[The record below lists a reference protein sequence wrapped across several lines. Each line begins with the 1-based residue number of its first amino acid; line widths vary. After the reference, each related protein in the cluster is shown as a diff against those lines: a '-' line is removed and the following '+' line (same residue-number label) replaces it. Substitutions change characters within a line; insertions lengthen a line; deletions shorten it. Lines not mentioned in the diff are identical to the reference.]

1 MKKFRRLAA
10 LLLAGVLALA
20 VLSGCG
26 GSRFEREMEET
37 VLKYVNAAM
46 RETQGEGAREFKN
59 DPELRQ
65 KAYELLGKIDP
76 ESGLIDS
83 QKAFMVIEE
92 RLWDKS
98 TITLIA
104 VEAEEY
110 NRPNKRLA
118 KEITQ
123 DELARIKNEI
133 DRMLRSNGDDSDGPS
148 AKDMTAFGVAART
161 IGGKTYMAIGATYE
175 VTIIT

>member
-46 RETQGEGAREFKN
+46 RGTLGEGAREFKN

-65 KAYELLGKIDP
+65 KAYEMLGKIDP

-83 QKAFMVIEE
+83 QKAFMRIEE
-92 RLWDKS
+92 SLGDKS
-98 TITLIA
+98 TITFIA
-104 VEAEEY
+104 VEVEEY
-110 NRPNKRLA
+110 RNGRDKLLA

-123 DELARIKNEI
+123 DELARIKREI
-133 DRMLRSNGDDSDGPS
+133 DKMLGSNGDGSDGPS
-148 AKDMTAFGVAART
+148 AKDITAFGVAART
-161 IGGKTYMAIGATYE
+161 IGGKTYMATGTTYE
-175 VTIIT
+175 VTMP

>member
-26 GSRFEREMEET
+26 GSRFEREVEET

-65 KAYELLGKIDP
+65 KAYEMLGRIDP
-76 ESGLIDS
+76 ESSLIDS
-83 QKAFMVIEE
+83 QKAFMVIQE
-92 RLWDKS
+92 RLVDKG
-98 TITLIA
+98 TLTYIYIF
-104 VEAEEY
+104 VDEEGY
-110 NRPNKRLA
+110 GSDKLLA

-123 DELARIKNEI
+123 DELAKIKPEI
-133 DRMLRSNGDDSDGPS
+133 DEMLRGPS
-148 AKDMTAFGVAART
+148 TAEDMTAFGAAART
-161 IGGKTYMAIGATYE
+161 IGGKTYMAIGMTFKP
-175 VTIIT
+175 TRS

>member
-37 VLKYVNAAM
+37 VLKYANAAI
-46 RETQGEGAREFKN
+46 RDTLGEGAREFKN
-59 DPELRQ
+59 DPALRQ
-65 KAYELLGKIDP
+65 KAYELLGRIDP

-83 QKAFMVIEE
+83 QEAVMVIEE
-92 RLWDKS
+92 YLGGKS
-98 TITLIA
+98 TLTLIA
-104 VEAEEY
+104 VETEGY
-110 NRPNKRLA
+110 GRDKRLA
-118 KEITQ
+118 TEITP
-123 DELARIKNEI
+123 EKIKQVI
-133 DRMLRSNGDDSDGPS
+133 DRMLRSNHGS
-148 AKDMTAFGVAART
+148 AAKNMTAFGVAART

-175 VTIIT
+175 PKTIIS

>member
-46 RETQGEGAREFKN
+46 RGTQGEGAREFKN

-65 KAYELLGKIDP
+65 KAYEMLGNIDP

-83 QKAFMVIEE
+83 QKAFMRIEE

-98 TITLIA
+98 TITFIA
-104 VEAEEY
+104 VGVEAEGY
-110 NRPNKRLA
+110 GSNKRLA
-118 KEITQ
+118 TEITQ
-123 DELARIKNEI
+123 DKLARIKDEI
-133 DRMLRSNGDDSDGPS
+133 DGMLGSNGDDSDGS
-148 AKDMTAFGVAART
+148 LAEDMTAFGAAART

-175 VTIIT
+175 RTMS

>member
-26 GSRFEREMEET
+26 GSRFEREVEET

-46 RETQGEGAREFKN
+46 RGTQGEGAREFKN

-83 QKAFMVIEE
+83 QKAFMSIEE
-92 RLWDKS
+92 RHWDKS

-118 KEITQ
+118 TEITP
-123 DELARIKNEI
+123 DELARIKNE
-133 DRMLRSNGDDSDGPS
+133 LDDNLTGPA
-148 AKDMTAFGVAART
+148 AKNMMAFGVAART

-175 VTIIT
+175 RTTIIT

>member
-46 RETQGEGAREFKN
+46 RSKTQGEGAREFKN

-65 KAYELLGKIDP
+65 KAYELLGNIDP

-83 QKAFMVIEE
+83 QKAIMVIHES
-92 RLWDKS
+92 LGDKS
-98 TITLIA
+98 TTTLIA
-104 VEAEEY
+104 VKAEEY

-118 KEITQ
+118 TEITQ
-123 DELARIKNEI
+123 DELAKIKDEI
-133 DRMLRSNGDDSDGPS
+133 DRMLRSNGDGTDGPS
-148 AKDMTAFGVAART
+148 PEDITAFGVAART
-161 IGGKTYMAIGATYE
+161 IGGKTYMAIGVTYE
-175 VTIIT
+175 LTRT

>member
-26 GSRFEREMEET
+26 GSRFEREVEDT
-37 VLKYVNAAM
+37 VLKYANAAI
-46 RETQGEGAREFKN
+46 RDTQGEGAREFKN

-83 QKAFMVIEE
+83 QKAVMVIEE
-92 RLWDKS
+92 YLGGKS
-98 TITLIA
+98 TLTFIA
-104 VEAEEY
+104 VETERY
-110 NRPNKRLA
+110 GRDKRLA
-118 KEITQ
+118 TEITP
-123 DELARIKNEI
+123 DELPKIEREI
-133 DRMLRSNGDDSDGPS
+133 DRMLRSNGDDSDGS
-148 AKDMTAFGVAART
+148 AAKNMTAFGVAART
-161 IGGKTYMAIGATYE
+161 IGGKTYMAIGATY
-175 VTIIT
+175 VGPTMS

>member
-65 KAYELLGKIDP
+65 KAYEMLGNIDP

-83 QKAFMVIEE
+83 PKAHMVIDES
-92 RLWDKS
+92 LWDKS
-98 TITLIA
+98 TVTFIDVKT
-104 VEAEEY
+104 EEY
-110 NRPNKRLA
+110 NRANKRLA
-118 KEITQ
+118 TEITQ
-123 DELARIKNEI
+123 DELARIKLKI
-133 DRMLRSNGDDSDGPS
+133 DEMLRSNGDGTDGPS
-148 AKDMTAFGVAART
+148 PEDITAFGVAART
-161 IGGKTYMAIGATYE
+161 IGGKTYMAIGVTYE
-175 VTIIT
+175 LTMS

>member
-26 GSRFEREMEET
+26 GSRFEREVEET
-37 VLKYVNAAM
+37 VLKYANAAM
-46 RETQGEGAREFKN
+46 RGTQGEGAREFKN

-83 QKAFMVIEE
+83 QKAVMVIEE

-104 VEAEEY
+104 VEAEKY
-110 NRPNKRLA
+110 NRPNKWLA
-118 KEITQ
+118 TEITP
-123 DELARIKNEI
+123 DELARIKKEI
-133 DRMLRSNGDDSDGPS
+133 DDNLIGPS
-148 AKDMTAFGVAART
+148 AKNMTAFGVAART
-161 IGGKTYMAIGATYE
+161 IGGKTYMAIGATY
-175 VTIIT
+175 VGPTMS

>member
-26 GSRFEREMEET
+26 GSRFEREVEET

-83 QKAFMVIEE
+83 QKAFMVIQE
-92 RLWDKS
+92 RLVDKG
-98 TITLIA
+98 TLTYIYIF
-104 VEAEEY
+104 VDEEGY
-110 NRPNKRLA
+110 GSDKLLA

-123 DELARIKNEI
+123 DELAKIKPEI
-133 DRMLRSNGDDSDGPS
+133 DEMLRGPS
-148 AKDMTAFGVAART
+148 TAEDMTAFGAAART
-161 IGGKTYMAIGATYE
+161 IGGKTYMAIGMTFE
-175 VTIIT
+175 PTRS

>member
-37 VLKYVNAAM
+37 VLKYVNATM

-59 DPELRQ
+59 DPALRQ
-65 KAYELLGKIDP
+65 KAYEMLGNIDP

-83 QKAFMVIEE
+83 QKAVMVIEE
-92 RLWDKS
+92 HLGDKN
-98 TITLIA
+98 TVTFIA
-104 VEAEEY
+104 VETEKY
-110 NRPNKRLA
+110 SRSGKRLA
-118 KEITQ
+118 TEITQ
-123 DELARIKNEI
+123 DKLARIKWEI
-133 DRMLRSNGDDSDGPS
+133 DEMLRNSSGGPS
-148 AKDMTAFGVAART
+148 AKDITAFGVAART
-161 IGGKTYMAIGATYE
+161 IGGKTYMAIGATFE
-175 VTIIT
+175 LTMS

>member
-1 MKKFRRLAA
+1 MKKFRRFAA

-46 RETQGEGAREFKN
+46 RETQGEDAREFKN

-65 KAYELLGKIDP
+65 KAYELLGNIDP

-83 QKAFMVIEE
+83 QKAYMVIEE

-104 VEAEEY
+104 VKAEEY

-118 KEITQ
+118 TEITQ
-123 DELARIKNEI
+123 DELAKIKDEI
-133 DRMLRSNGDDSDGPS
+133 DRMLRSNGDGTDGPS
-148 AKDMTAFGVAART
+148 PEDITAFGVAART

-175 VTIIT
+175 LTMS

>member
-26 GSRFEREMEET
+26 GSRFEREVEET

-59 DPELRQ
+59 DPALRQ
-65 KAYELLGKIDP
+65 KAYEMLGRIDP

-83 QKAFMVIEE
+83 EKALMIIDES
-92 RLWDKS
+92 LGDKS
-98 TITLIA
+98 TTTLIA
-104 VEAEEY
+104 VKAEEY

-118 KEITQ
+118 TEITQ
-123 DELARIKNEI
+123 DELAKIKREI
-133 DRMLRSNGDDSDGPS
+133 DKMLGSNGDGTGGPR
-148 AKDMTAFGVAART
+148 AEDITAFGVAART
-161 IGGKTYMAIGATYE
+161 IGGKTYMAIGVTYE
-175 VTIIT
+175 LTMS

>member
-37 VLKYVNAAM
+37 ALKYANAAI
-46 RETQGEGAREFKN
+46 RDTLGEGAREFKN

-65 KAYELLGKIDP
+65 KAYEMLGRIDP
-76 ESGLIDS
+76 ESGLIDME
-83 QKAFMVIEE
+83 KARMFIQES
-92 RLWDKS
+92 LGDKN
-98 TITLIA
+98 TITLIL
-104 VEAEEY
+104 VEGEGY
-110 NRPNKRLA
+110 GRDKLLA
-118 KEITQ
+118 TEITQ
-123 DELARIKNEI
+123 DELARIKREI
-133 DRMLRSNGDDSDGPS
+133 DRMLRSNGDSSGGLR
-148 AKDMTAFGVAART
+148 AKNMTAFGAAART

>member
-46 RETQGEGAREFKN
+46 RGTLGEGAREFKN

-65 KAYELLGKIDP
+65 KAYEMLGKIDP

-83 QKAFMVIEE
+83 QKALMVIDE
-92 RLWDKS
+92 RLGDKS
-98 TITLIA
+98 TITFIA
-104 VEAEEY
+104 VEVEEY
-110 NRPNKRLA
+110 RNGRDKLLA

-123 DELARIKNEI
+123 DELARIKREI
-133 DRMLRSNGDDSDGPS
+133 DKMLRSNGDGSDGPS
-148 AKDMTAFGVAART
+148 AKDITAFGVAART
-161 IGGKTYMAIGATYE
+161 IGGKTYMAIGTTYE
-175 VTIIT
+175 VTMS

>member
-46 RETQGEGAREFKN
+46 RGTLGEGAREFKN

-65 KAYELLGKIDP
+65 KAYEMLGKIDP

-83 QKAFMVIEE
+83 QKALMIIDES
-92 RLWDKS
+92 LGDKS
-98 TITLIA
+98 TTTLIA
-104 VEAEEY
+104 VEANGY
-110 NRPNKRLA
+110 IRDKRLA
-118 KEITQ
+118 TEITQ
-123 DELARIKNEI
+123 DELARIKEKI
-133 DRMLRSNGDDSDGPS
+133 DEMLRSNGDGSDGPS
-148 AKDMTAFGVAART
+148 AKDITAFGVAART
-161 IGGKTYMAIGATYE
+161 IGGKTYMAFGTTYE
-175 VTIIT
+175 VTMS

>member
-26 GSRFEREMEET
+26 GSRFEREVEET

-59 DPELRQ
+59 DPALRQ

-83 QKAFMVIEE
+83 QKAFMFIQE
-92 RLWDKS
+92 RLGDKGTF
-98 TITLIA
+98 TIIYIF
-104 VEAEEY
+104 VDEEGY
-110 NRPNKRLA
+110 GIDKRLA
-118 KEITQ
+118 TEITP
-123 DELARIKNEI
+123 DELPRIKPAI
-133 DRMLRSNGDDSDGPS
+133 DDMLSGPL
-148 AKDMTAFGVAART
+148 AEDMTAFGAAART
-161 IGGKTYMAIGATYE
+161 IGGKTYMAIG
-175 VTIIT
+175 ITAEPTRS

>member
-26 GSRFEREMEET
+26 GSRFEREVEET

-46 RETQGEGAREFKN
+46 HGTQGEGAREFKN

-118 KEITQ
+118 TEITQ
-123 DELARIKNEI
+123 DELAKIEQKI
-133 DRMLRSNGDDSDGPS
+133 DRMLRSNGDDSDGSS
-148 AKDMTAFGVAART
+148 AEDMTAFGVAART

-175 VTIIT
+175 LTMS

>member
-26 GSRFEREMEET
+26 GSRFEREVEET

-59 DPELRQ
+59 DPALRQ

-83 QKAFMVIEE
+83 QKAFMLIQE
-92 RLWDKS
+92 RLVDKGTL
-98 TITLIA
+98 TIIYIF
-104 VEAEEY
+104 VDEEGY
-110 NRPNKRLA
+110 GSDKRLA
-118 KEITQ
+118 TEITP
-123 DELARIKNEI
+123 DELPKIKQAI
-133 DRMLRSNGDDSDGPS
+133 DDLLSGSL
-148 AKDMTAFGVAART
+148 AEDMTAFGAAART
-161 IGGKTYMAIGATYE
+161 IGGKTYMAIGITAEPT
-175 VTIIT
+175 TIIS

>member
-26 GSRFEREMEET
+26 GSRFEREVEET

-59 DPELRQ
+59 DPALRQ

-83 QKAFMVIEE
+83 QKAFMLIQE
-92 RLWDKS
+92 RLGDKGTL
-98 TITLIA
+98 TIIYIF
-104 VEAEEY
+104 VDEEGY
-110 NRPNKRLA
+110 GIDKRLA
-118 KEITQ
+118 TEITP
-123 DELARIKNEI
+123 DELPRIKPAI
-133 DRMLRSNGDDSDGPS
+133 DDLLSGSL
-148 AKDMTAFGVAART
+148 AEDMTAFGAAART
-161 IGGKTYMAIGATYE
+161 IGGKTYMAIG
-175 VTIIT
+175 ITAEPTKS

>member
-46 RETQGEGAREFKN
+46 RGTQGEGAREFKN

-65 KAYELLGKIDP
+65 KAYEMLGNIDP

-83 QKAFMVIEE
+83 QKAFMRIEE

-104 VEAEEY
+104 VGVEAEGY
-110 NRPNKRLA
+110 GSNKRLA

-123 DELARIKNEI
+123 DELAKEI
-133 DRMLRSNGDDSDGPS
+133 DKMLRGPS
-148 AKDMTAFGVAART
+148 AEDMTAFGAAART
-161 IGGKTYMAIGATYE
+161 IGGKTYMAIGATFE
-175 VTIIT
+175 PSKS

>member
-37 VLKYVNAAM
+37 ALKYANAAI
-46 RETQGEGAREFKN
+46 RDTQGEGAREFKN

-65 KAYELLGKIDP
+65 KAYELLGRIDP

-83 QKAFMVIEE
+83 QKAVMVIEE
-92 RLWDKS
+92 YLGGKS
-98 TITLIA
+98 TLTFIA
-104 VEAEEY
+104 VETEGY
-110 NRPNKRLA
+110 GRDKRLA
-118 KEITQ
+118 TEITP
-123 DELARIKNEI
+123 DKIKQVI
-133 DRMLRSNGDDSDGPS
+133 DRMLRSNHGS
-148 AKDMTAFGVAART
+148 AAKNMTAFGVAART
-161 IGGKTYMAIGATYE
+161 IGGKTYMAIG
-175 VTIIT
+175 VTFVGPTMS

>member
-26 GSRFEREMEET
+26 GSRFEREVEET
-37 VLKYVNAAM
+37 VLKYANAAI
-46 RETQGEGAREFKN
+46 RATQGEGAREFKN

-65 KAYELLGKIDP
+65 KAYEMLGRIDP

-118 KEITQ
+118 TEITQ
-123 DELARIKNEI
+123 DELAKIKQKI

-148 AKDMTAFGVAART
+148 PEDMMAFGVAART

-175 VTIIT
+175 LTMS

>member
-37 VLKYVNAAM
+37 VLKYVNAAI
-46 RETQGEGAREFKN
+46 RDTQGEGAREFKN

-65 KAYELLGKIDP
+65 KAYELLGRIDP

-118 KEITQ
+118 TEITQ
-123 DELARIKNEI
+123 DELAKIKQKI
-133 DRMLRSNGDDSDGPS
+133 DRMLRSNGDDSDGS
-148 AKDMTAFGVAART
+148 AAKHMTAFGVAART
-161 IGGKTYMAIGATYE
+161 IGGKTYMAIGATY
-175 VTIIT
+175 VGPTMS

>member
-37 VLKYVNAAM
+37 VLKYVNAVM

-118 KEITQ
+118 TEITQ
-123 DELARIKNEI
+123 DELAKIKQAI
-133 DRMLRSNGDDSDGPS
+133 DRMLRSNGDDSDGS
-148 AKDMTAFGVAART
+148 LAKNMTAFGVAART

-175 VTIIT
+175 PTMS

>member
-26 GSRFEREMEET
+26 GSRFEREVEET
-37 VLKYVNAAM
+37 VLKYANAAM

-59 DPELRQ
+59 DPALRQ

-83 QKAFMVIEE
+83 QKAFMLIQE
-92 RLWDKS
+92 RLVDKGTL
-98 TITLIA
+98 TIIYIF
-104 VEAEEY
+104 VDEEGY
-110 NRPNKRLA
+110 GSDKRLA
-118 KEITQ
+118 TEITP
-123 DELARIKNEI
+123 DELPRIKKAI
-133 DRMLRSNGDDSDGPS
+133 DDLLSGSL
-148 AKDMTAFGVAART
+148 AEDMTAFGAAART
-161 IGGKTYMAIGATYE
+161 IGGKTYMAIGITAEPT
-175 VTIIT
+175 TIIS

>member
-26 GSRFEREMEET
+26 GARFEREMEET
-37 VLKYVNAAM
+37 VLKYVNA
-46 RETQGEGAREFKN
+46 QGEGAREFKN

-65 KAYELLGKIDP
+65 KAYEMLGKIDP

-83 QKAFMVIEE
+83 QKAFMRIEE
-92 RLWDKS
+92 SLGDKS
-98 TITLIA
+98 TITFIA
-104 VEAEEY
+104 VEVEEY
-110 NRPNKRLA
+110 RNGRDKLLA

-123 DELARIKNEI
+123 DELARIKKEI
-133 DRMLRSNGDDSDGPS
+133 DKMLGSNGDGSDGPS
-148 AKDMTAFGVAART
+148 AKDITAFGVAART
-161 IGGKTYMAIGATYE
+161 IGGKTYMAIGVTYE
-175 VTIIT
+175 LTRT

>member
-37 VLKYVNAAM
+37 VLKYVNAAI
-46 RETQGEGAREFKN
+46 RDTLGEGAREFKN
-59 DPELRQ
+59 DPALRQ
-65 KAYELLGKIDP
+65 KAYELLGRIDP

-83 QKAFMVIEE
+83 QKAFMSIEE

-104 VEAEEY
+104 VVAEEY

-118 KEITQ
+118 TEITP
-123 DELARIKNEI
+123 DELARIKNEL
-133 DRMLRSNGDDSDGPS
+133 DHNLTGPA
-148 AKDMTAFGVAART
+148 AKNMMAFGVAART

-175 VTIIT
+175 RTTIIT

>member
-37 VLKYVNAAM
+37 VLKYANAAM
-46 RETQGEGAREFKN
+46 RGTQGEGAREFKN

-65 KAYELLGKIDP
+65 KAYELLGNIDP

-104 VEAEEY
+104 VKAEEY

-118 KEITQ
+118 AEITQ
-123 DELARIKNEI
+123 DELAKIKDEI

-148 AKDMTAFGVAART
+148 PEDITAFGVAART
-161 IGGKTYMAIGATYE
+161 IGGKTYMAIGTTYE
-175 VTIIT
+175 VTMS

>member
-37 VLKYVNAAM
+37 ALKYANAAI
-46 RETQGEGAREFKN
+46 RDTLGEGAREFKN

-65 KAYELLGKIDP
+65 KAYEMLGRIDP

-83 QKAFMVIEE
+83 QKARMFIQES
-92 RLWDKS
+92 LGDKN
-98 TITLIA
+98 TITLIL
-104 VEAEEY
+104 VEGEGY
-110 NRPNKRLA
+110 GRDKLLA
-118 KEITQ
+118 TEITP
-123 DELARIKNEI
+123 DELARIKRKI
-133 DRMLRSNGDDSDGPS
+133 DKMLGSNGDSSGGLR
-148 AKDMTAFGVAART
+148 AKNMTAFGVAART

>member
-46 RETQGEGAREFKN
+46 RGTQGEGAREFKN
-59 DPELRQ
+59 DPEIRQ

-83 QKAFMVIEE
+83 QKAFMVIDE
-92 RLWDKS
+92 RLWDKRA
-98 TITLIA
+98 TTFIA
-104 VEAEEY
+104 VETEEY
-110 NRPNKRLA
+110 SRSGKRLA
-118 KEITQ
+118 TEITQ
-123 DELARIKNEI
+123 DKLARIKDEI
-133 DRMLRSNGDDSDGPS
+133 DGMLGSNGDDSDGS
-148 AKDMTAFGVAART
+148 LAEDMTAFGVAART

-175 VTIIT
+175 RTMS

>member
-37 VLKYVNAAM
+37 VLKYANAAI
-46 RETQGEGAREFKN
+46 RDTLGEGAREFKN

-65 KAYELLGKIDP
+65 KAYEMLGKIDP

-83 QKAFMVIEE
+83 QKAGMVIEE
-92 RLWDKS
+92 YLGGKS
-98 TITLIA
+98 TLTFIA
-104 VEAEEY
+104 VEGEGY
-110 NRPNKRLA
+110 GRDKRLA
-118 KEITQ
+118 TEITP
-123 DELARIKNEI
+123 DKIKQVI
-133 DRMLRSNGDDSDGPS
+133 DRMLRSNHGS
-148 AKDMTAFGVAART
+148 AAKNMTAFGVAART

-175 VTIIT
+175 RTTIIT

>member
-46 RETQGEGAREFKN
+46 RGTLGEGAREFKN

-65 KAYELLGKIDP
+65 KAYEMLGKIDP

-83 QKAFMVIEE
+83 QKAFMIIDES
-92 RLWDKS
+92 LGDKS
-98 TITLIA
+98 TTTLIA
-104 VEAEEY
+104 VEANGY
-110 NRPNKRLA
+110 IRDKRLA
-118 KEITQ
+118 TEITQ
-123 DELARIKNEI
+123 DELARIEEKI
-133 DRMLRSNGDDSDGPS
+133 DEMLRSNGDGSDGPS
-148 AKDMTAFGVAART
+148 AKDITAFGVAART
-161 IGGKTYMAIGATYE
+161 IGGKTYMAIGTTYE
-175 VTIIT
+175 VTMS

>member
-26 GSRFEREMEET
+26 GSRFEREVEET
-37 VLKYVNAAM
+37 VLKYANAAI
-46 RETQGEGAREFKN
+46 RDTLGEGAREFKN

-83 QKAFMVIEE
+83 QKAVMVIEE
-92 RLWDKS
+92 YLGGKS
-98 TITLIA
+98 TVTFIA
-104 VEAEEY
+104 VEGEGY
-110 NRPNKRLA
+110 GRDKLLA
-118 KEITQ
+118 TEITP
-123 DELARIKNEI
+123 DELPKIKQVI
-133 DRMLRSNGDDSDGPS
+133 DRMLRSNHGS
-148 AKDMTAFGVAART
+148 AAKHMTAFGAAART
-161 IGGKTYMAIGATYE
+161 IGGKTYMAIGTTF
-175 VTIIT
+175 VGPTMS

>member
-46 RETQGEGAREFKN
+46 RKTEFKN

-65 KAYELLGKIDP
+65 KAYEMLGKIDP

-83 QKAFMVIEE
+83 QKAFMRIEE
-92 RLWDKS
+92 SLGDKS
-98 TITLIA
+98 TITFIA
-104 VEAEEY
+104 VEVEEY
-110 NRPNKRLA
+110 RNGRDKLLA
-118 KEITQ
+118 TEITQ
-123 DELARIKNEI
+123 DELARIKQEI
-133 DRMLRSNGDDSDGPS
+133 DKMLRSNGDGSDGPS
-148 AKDMTAFGVAART
+148 AKDITAFGVAART
-161 IGGKTYMAIGATYE
+161 IGGKTYMAIGTTYE
-175 VTIIT
+175 VTMS